1 MAATHGSPAS
11 GGSRLSDYDYIRTLT
26 RSRIA
31 WEYLRRH
38 PGYRRDWRNAGPRRP
53 QPALLS
59 DGTVLIKARRRFR
72 RAEAWGLHGFR
83 RPR

>member
-1 MAATHGSPAS
+1 MAATHGSPTS
-11 GGSRLSDYDYIRTLT
+11 GRSRLSDYDYVRTLT

-38 PGYRRDWRNAGPRRP
+38 PDYRRDWHNSAPRRP
-53 QPALLS
+53 RPVLLS
-59 DGTVLIKARRRFR
+59 DGTVLLQAQRRFR
-72 RAEAWGLHGFR
+72 RAEAWGLYGFR